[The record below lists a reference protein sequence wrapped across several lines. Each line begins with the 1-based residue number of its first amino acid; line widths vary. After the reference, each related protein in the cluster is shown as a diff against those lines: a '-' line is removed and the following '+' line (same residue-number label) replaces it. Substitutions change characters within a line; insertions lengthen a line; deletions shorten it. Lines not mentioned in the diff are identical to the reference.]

1 MYWANLETRNFSF
14 NAFSDCE
21 AEALELLREAWR
33 LHREQ
38 STHYDFWLY
47 EWHDLE
53 DSVGMQF
60 VRVGDV
66 LRDGEI
72 LISGNT
78 PKKRESK

>member
-14 NAFSDCE
+14 DAFSDSE
-21 AEALELLREAWR
+21 AEAVELLREAWR

-38 STHYDFWLY
+38 TGHYAFWLY

-53 DSVGMQF
+53 DSVRMQF
-60 VRVGDV
+60 VRVGDC

-72 LISGNT
+72 LLSGNT
-78 PKKRESK
+78 PKERE